1 MDERLLNR
9 KKMICLCCMEEH
21 DVEII
26 CRRERNVFKGES
38 VEYPAKYYY
47 CDRTDE
53 FYADEMQISDNDIA
67 MKNAY
72 RSKMGFLTSEDI
84 CAIRTKY
91 GISQSDLSL
100 LLGWGGKTIT
110 RYEGHQVQD
119 IAHDTI
125 LRKLQNDPE
134 WFLALLEKAKVS
146 LSADSYQKYYNTA
159 ISLFEK
165 NHDSYLRKA
174 IQARYARYTDNSIY
188 NGNRKLC
195 LDTVVDVIRYFSNAM
210 RVTNLY
216 KVKLMKFLW
225 YSDFLSYK
233 RRGHA
238 ITGLVY
244 QALPMGAVPIAH
256 DSIIDLHGVEYDEI
270 DMGDGTGYHFKES
283 PNREYQNLSQEDM
296 DILDEVIGIF
306 GQYSTDAIV
315 SAMHE
320 EEAYKKTPPRD
331 IISFQF
337 AERLSIG

>member
-1 MDERLLNR
+1 MEERVLNR
-9 KKMICLCCMEEH
+9 KKMICPSCMEEH
-21 DVEII
+21 DVKVI
-26 CRRERNVFKGES
+26 CRRERNVFKGEP
-38 VEYPAKYYY
+38 VEYPAKYHY

-53 FYADEMQISDNDIA
+53 FYADEMQIGDNDIS

-72 RSKMGFLTSEDI
+72 RLKMGLLTSEDI
-84 CAIRTKY
+84 CTVRTKY

-134 WFLALLEKAKVS
+134 WFLSLLEKARDS
-146 LSADSYQKYYNTA
+146 LAAESYRKYHSTA
-159 ISLFEK
+159 VLLFER
-165 NHDSYLRKA
+165 NQDSYLKKA
-174 IQARYARYTDNSIY
+174 IQARYARYSDNSIY
-188 NGNRKLC
+188 NGNKKLC
-195 LDTVVDVIRYFSNAM
+195 LNTVVDVIRYFSNA
-210 RVTNLY
+210 VQVVNLY
-216 KVKLMKFLW
+216 KVKLMKLLW

-256 DSIIDLHGVEYDEI
+256 DSIIDLHGVVYDEI

-283 PNREYQNLSQEDM
+283 PDREYQNISREDM
-296 DILDEVIGIF
+296 DILDEVIRIF

-315 SAMHE
+315 RAMHE
-320 EEAYKKTPPRD
+320 EEAYKGTPPRE
-331 IISFQF
+331 IISFGF
-337 AERLSIG
+337 AEELSIG